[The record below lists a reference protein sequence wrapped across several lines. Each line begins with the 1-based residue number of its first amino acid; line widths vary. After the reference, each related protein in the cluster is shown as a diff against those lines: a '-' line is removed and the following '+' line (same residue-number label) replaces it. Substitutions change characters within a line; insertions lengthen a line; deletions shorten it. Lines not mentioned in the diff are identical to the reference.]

1 MSTIIHVELDALCFL
16 ILAVIAYQITRS
28 VSQQMNRV
36 LFRTLIYGI
45 MFSLA
50 LDIVWVLIE
59 GRVFPGAIILNK
71 IVNALYLGVGV
82 ILGCIWYLYV
92 LETLGYRIT
101 RPMTCAV
108 MAPGVFY
115 MVLNIISLW
124 TGWIFTVT
132 PENIYTHGPLFPL
145 QDAGALFMLFLSLVH
160 IIIRLLNKKNT
171 STPRWM
177 VWKLLLFYIPPV
189 IGTLIGMP
197 YVGLPGTWTCAAVSI
212 VLMYIDDQDREILR
226 DSLTGLNNRKTLES
240 VFAEY
245 TRQAGDGKQL
255 FLFMMD
261 LDNFKGINDTLGHS
275 AGDRALVQTANLLT
289 GSLAGMKAFIAR
301 FGGDE
306 FLVMSFF
313 GSEEEAEEYK
323 QKLTERFQ
331 EYNEKEQLPYLL
343 RTSIGFSRWQQGQSL
358 EELTEQADGEL
369 YREKKKKKVGRTR
382 SRKTGSR

>member
-1 MSTIIHVELDALCFL
+1 MSTIIHVELDVLCFL

-28 VSQQMNRV
+28 VSKQMNRI
-36 LFRTLIYGI
+36 LFRMLIYGI

-50 LDIVWVLIE
+50 LDIIWVLTE
-59 GRVFPGAIILNK
+59 GRIFPGAVTLNK
-71 IVNALYLGVGV
+71 VINALYLGVGV

-92 LETLGYRIT
+92 METLGYKLT
-101 RPMTCAV
+101 RPLITGV
-108 MAPGVFY
+108 MIPGFVFLG
-115 MVLNIISLW
+115 LNIVSIW
-124 TGWIFTVT
+124 NGWIFTVT
-132 PENIYTHGPLFPL
+132 PENVYTHGPGFPV
-145 QDAGALFMLFLSLVH
+145 QNAGALFMLFLSLVH
-160 IIIRLLNKKNT
+160 IIIRLIDRKEG
-171 STPRWM
+171 TPRWV

-189 IGTLIGMP
+189 LGTLIGLP
-197 YVGLPGTWTCAAVSI
+197 YVGLPGTWTCASVSI

-226 DSLTGLNNRKTLES
+226 DSLTGLNNRKTLEN

-245 TRQAGDGKQL
+245 TRQAGEGKQL
-255 FLFMMD
+255 YLFMMD

-275 AGDRALVQTANLLT
+275 TGDRALVQTASLLT

-323 QKLTERFQ
+323 QKLTERFK
-331 EYNEKEQLPYLL
+331 EYNEKEQLPYQL

-382 SRKTGSR
+382 KTGSR

>member
-1 MSTIIHVELDALCFL
+1 MSTIIHVELDVLCFL

-28 VSQQMNRV
+28 VSKQMNRI
-36 LFRTLIYGI
+36 LFRMLIYGI

-50 LDIVWVLIE
+50 LDIIWVLTE
-59 GRVFPGAIILNK
+59 GRIFPGAVSLNK
-71 IVNALYLGVGV
+71 VINALYLGVGV

-92 LETLGYRIT
+92 METLGYKLT
-101 RPMTCAV
+101 RPLITGV
-108 MAPGVFY
+108 MIPGFVFLG
-115 MVLNIISLW
+115 LNIVSIW
-124 TGWIFTVT
+124 NGWIFTVT
-132 PENIYTHGPLFPL
+132 LENVYTHGPGFPV
-145 QDAGALFMLFLSLVH
+145 QNAGALFMLFLSLVH
-160 IIIRLLNKKNT
+160 IIIRLIDRKEG
-171 STPRWM
+171 TPRWV

-189 IGTLIGMP
+189 LGTLIGLP
-197 YVGLPGTWTCAAVSI
+197 YVGLPGTWTCASVSI

-226 DSLTGLNNRKTLES
+226 DSLTGLNNRKTLEN

-245 TRQAGDGKQL
+245 TRQAGEGKQL
-255 FLFMMD
+255 YLFMMD

-275 AGDRALVQTANLLT
+275 TGDRALVQTASLLT

-323 QKLTERFQ
+323 QKLTERFK
-331 EYNEKEQLPYLL
+331 EYNEKEQLPYQL

-382 SRKTGSR
+382 KTGSH

>member
-1 MSTIIHVELDALCFL
+1 MSTIIHLELDTLCFV
-16 ILAVIAYQITRS
+16 ILEVIAWQITRS
-28 VSQQMNRV
+28 VSKQLNRV
-36 LFRTLIYGI
+36 LFRTLVYGI
-45 MFSLA
+45 MFSLT
-50 LDIVWVLIE
+50 LDILWVLTE
-59 GRVFPGAIILNK
+59 GVIFPGAVTLNK
-71 IVNALYLGVGV
+71 VINALYLGVGV
-82 ILGCIWYLYV
+82 ILGCIWFLYV
-92 LETLGYRIT
+92 LETLGHRLT
-101 RPMTCAV
+101 RLLVCAA
-108 MAPGVFY
+108 MAPGFVFL
-115 MVLNIISLW
+115 VLNIISIR

-132 PENIYTHGPLFPL
+132 PENIYVHGPLFPL
-145 QDAGALFMLFLSLVH
+145 QNAGALFMLFLPLVH
-160 IIIRLLNKKNT
+160 IIIRLSRRKDNR
-171 STPRWM
+171 TPRWM

-245 TRQAGDGKQL
+245 TRQAGEGRHL
-255 FLFMMD
+255 YLFMMD

-275 AGDRALVQTANLLT
+275 AGDQALVQAAGLLT

-313 GSEEEAEEYK
+313 GSEEEAQEYK
-323 QKLTERFQ
+323 EKLAEKFR
-331 EYNEKEQLPYLL
+331 EYNEKEKLPYQL
-343 RTSIGFSRWQQGQSL
+343 RTSVGFSRWQQGQSL
-358 EELTEQADGEL
+358 AELTEQADGEL

-382 SRKTGSR
+382 KTGSR

>member
-1 MSTIIHVELDALCFL
+1 MTTIIHVELDALCFL

-50 LDIVWVLIE
+50 LDIVWVLTE
-59 GRVFPGAIILNK
+59 GERFPGAVMINK
-71 IVNALYLGVGV
+71 VTNALYLGIGV

-92 LETLGYRIT
+92 LETLGYRFN
-101 RPMTCAV
+101 RPLVCAV
-108 MAPGVFY
+108 MAPGAFY
-115 MVLNIISLW
+115 LVLNIISIW
-124 TGWIFTVT
+124 TGWVFTVS
-132 PENIYTHGPLFPL
+132 PENVYMHGPLFPL

-160 IIIRLLNKKNT
+160 IIIRLVNRKEG
-171 STPRWM
+171 TPRWM

-189 IGTLIGMP
+189 IGTLIGLP

-212 VLMYIDDQDREILR
+212 VMMYIDDQDREILR
-226 DSLTGLNNRKTLES
+226 DSLTGLNNRKTLEN
-240 VFAEY
+240 VFTEY
-245 TRQAGDGKQL
+245 TKQAGEGKHL
-255 FLFMMD
+255 YLFMMD

-275 AGDRALVQTANLLT
+275 VGDRALVQTADLLT

-313 GSEEEAEEYK
+313 GSEEEAQDYK
-323 QKLTERFQ
+323 EKLTESFR
-331 EYNEKEQLPYLL
+331 
-343 RTSIGFSRWQQGQSL
+343 
-358 EELTEQADGEL
+358 
-369 YREKKKKKVGRTR
+369 
-382 SRKTGSR
+382 

>member
-1 MSTIIHVELDALCFL
+1 MTTIIHVELDALCFL

-50 LDIVWVLIE
+50 LDIVWVLTE
-59 GRVFPGAIILNK
+59 GERFPGAVIINK
-71 IVNALYLGVGV
+71 VTNALYLGIGV

-92 LETLGYRIT
+92 LETLGYRFN
-101 RPMTCAV
+101 RLLVCAV
-108 MAPGVFY
+108 MAPGAFY
-115 MVLNIISLW
+115 LALNIISIW
-124 TGWIFTVT
+124 TGWVFTVS
-132 PENIYTHGPLFPL
+132 PENVYMHGPLFPL

-160 IIIRLLNKKNT
+160 IIIRLVNRKEG
-171 STPRWM
+171 TPRWM

-189 IGTLIGMP
+189 IGTLIGLP

-212 VLMYIDDQDREILR
+212 VMMYIDDQDREILR
-226 DSLTGLNNRKTLES
+226 DSLTGLNNRKTLEN
-240 VFAEY
+240 VFTEY
-245 TRQAGDGKQL
+245 TKQAGEGKHL
-255 FLFMMD
+255 YLFMMD

-275 AGDRALVQTANLLT
+275 VGDRALVQTADLLT

-313 GSEEEAEEYK
+313 GSEEEAQDYK
-323 QKLTERFQ
+323 EKLTERFR

-343 RTSIGFSRWQQGQSL
+343 KTSIGFSRWQPGQSL
-358 EELTEQADGEL
+358 AELTELADGQL
-369 YREKKKKKVGRTR
+369 YREKAKGKKKRRTGTR
-382 SRKTGSR
+382 

>member
-28 VSQQMNRV
+28 VSKQMNRV
-36 LFRTLIYGI
+36 LFRTLVYGI

-50 LDIVWVLIE
+50 LDIVWVLTE
-59 GRVFPGAIILNK
+59 GRIFTGAVIINK
-71 IVNALYLGVGV
+71 LTNALYLGIGV

-92 LETLGYRIT
+92 METLGYKLT
-101 RPMTCAV
+101 RGLICGV
-108 MAPGVFY
+108 MAPGFAFLT
-115 MVLNIISLW
+115 LNIISIW

-132 PENIYTHGPLFPL
+132 PENVYTHGPLFPL
-145 QDAGALFMLFLSLVH
+145 QNTGALFMLFLSLVH
-160 IIIRLLNKKNT
+160 IVIRLIDRKEG
-171 STPRWM
+171 TPRWV

-189 IGTLIGMP
+189 IGTLIGLP
-197 YVGLPGTWTCAAVSI
+197 YVGLPGTWTCASVSI
-212 VLMYIDDQDREILR
+212 VMMYIDDQEREILR
-226 DSLTGLNNRKTLES
+226 DSLTGLNNRKTLET
-240 VFAEY
+240 VFSEY
-245 TRQAGDGKQL
+245 TKQTGDGKQL
-255 FLFMMD
+255 YLFMMD

-275 AGDRALVQTANLLT
+275 AGDRALVQTAQLLT

-313 GSEEEAEEYK
+313 GSEEEALEYK
-323 QKLTERFQ
+323 QKLAESFR
-331 EYNEKEQLPYLL
+331 EYNEKEKLPYLL
-343 RTSIGFSRWQQGQSL
+343 RTSVGFSRWQQGQSL

-382 SRKTGSR
+382 KTGSR

>member
-1 MSTIIHVELDALCFL
+1 MTTIIHVELDALCFL

-36 LFRTLIYGI
+36 LFRALIYGI

-50 LDIVWVLIE
+50 LDIVWVLTE
-59 GRVFPGAIILNK
+59 GERFPGAVMINK
-71 IVNALYLGVGV
+71 VTNALYLGIGV

-92 LETLGYRIT
+92 LETLGYRFN
-101 RPMTCAV
+101 RPLVCAV

-115 MVLNIISLW
+115 LVLNIISIW
-124 TGWIFTVT
+124 TGWVFTVS
-132 PENIYTHGPLFPL
+132 PENVYMHGPLFPL

-160 IIIRLLNKKNT
+160 IIIRLVNRKEG
-171 STPRWM
+171 TPRWM

-189 IGTLIGMP
+189 IGTLIGLP

-212 VLMYIDDQDREILR
+212 VMMYIDDQDREILR
-226 DSLTGLNNRKTLES
+226 DSLTGLNNRKTLEN
-240 VFAEY
+240 VFTEY
-245 TRQAGDGKQL
+245 TKQAGEGKHL
-255 FLFMMD
+255 YLFMMD

-275 AGDRALVQTANLLT
+275 VGDRALVQTADLLT

-313 GSEEEAEEYK
+313 GSEEEAQDYK
-323 QKLTERFQ
+323 EKLTERFR

-343 RTSIGFSRWQQGQSL
+343 KTSIGFSRWQPGQSL
-358 EELTEQADGEL
+358 AELTELADGQL
-369 YREKKKKKVGRTR
+369 YREKAKGKKKRRTGTR
-382 SRKTGSR
+382 

>member
-1 MSTIIHVELDALCFL
+1 MSTIIHAELDVLCFL

-50 LDIVWVLIE
+50 LDIVWVLTE
-59 GRVFPGAIILNK
+59 GRVFPGAVMINK
-71 IVNALYLGVGV
+71 LDNALYLGIGV

-92 LETLGYRIT
+92 LETLGYTISRQLT
-101 RPMTCAV
+101 SVV
-108 MAPGVFY
+108 MLPGAFY
-115 MVLNIISLW
+115 LALNVISIW
-124 TGWIFTVT
+124 TGWIFSVT
-132 PENIYTHGPLFPL
+132 PENVYTHGPLFFL
-145 QDAGALFMLFLSLVH
+145 QDIGALFMLFLPMVH
-160 IIIRLLNKKNT
+160 IIIRLLNRKDT
-171 STPRWM
+171 RTPRWL

-189 IGTLIGMP
+189 IGTLAGLL
-197 YVGLPGTWTCAAVSI
+197 YLGLPGTWTCAAVSI

-240 VFAEY
+240 VFTEF

-255 FLFMMD
+255 FLFMLD

-275 AGDRALVQTANLLT
+275 VGDQALVQAAGLLT

-323 QKLTERFQ
+323 QKLTESFR

-358 EELTEQADGEL
+358 EELTAEADGEL

-382 SRKTGSR
+382 KTGSR

>member
-28 VSQQMNRV
+28 VSKQMNRV

-45 MFSLA
+45 MLSLA
-50 LDIVWVLIE
+50 LDITWVLTE
-59 GRVFPGAIILNK
+59 GRIFPGSIMINK
-71 IVNALYLGVGV
+71 VANALYLGIGV

-92 LETLGYRIT
+92 METLGYRVT
-101 RPMTCAV
+101 RPLTIGV
-108 MAPGVFY
+108 MVPGAFY
-115 MVLNIISLW
+115 LVLNIISIW

-132 PENIYTHGPLFPL
+132 PENVYEHGSWFPL

-160 IIIRLLNKKNT
+160 IIIRLLNRKEGA
-171 STPRWM
+171 PRWM

-189 IGTLIGMP
+189 IGTLIGLP

-226 DSLTGLNNRKTLES
+226 DSLTGLNNRKTLEN
-240 VFAEY
+240 VFADY
-245 TRQAGDGKQL
+245 TKQTGEGRQL
-255 FLFMMD
+255 YLFMMD

-275 AGDRALVQTANLLT
+275 VGDRALVQTADLLT

-313 GSEEEAEEYK
+313 SSEEEALDYK
-323 QKLTERFQ
+323 EKLTERFR

-343 RTSIGFSRWQQGQSL
+343 KTSIGFSRWQPGQSL
-358 EELTEQADGEL
+358 AELTELADGQL
-369 YREKKKKKVGRTR
+369 YREKAKGKKKRRTGPR
-382 SRKTGSR
+382 

>member
-1 MSTIIHVELDALCFL
+1 MTTIIHVELDALCFL

-50 LDIVWVLIE
+50 LDIVWVLTE
-59 GRVFPGAIILNK
+59 GERFPGAVMINK
-71 IVNALYLGVGV
+71 VTNALYLGIGV

-92 LETLGYRIT
+92 LETLGYRFS
-101 RPMTCAV
+101 RPLVCAV
-108 MAPGVFY
+108 MAPGAFY
-115 MVLNIISLW
+115 LALNIISIW
-124 TGWIFTVT
+124 TGWVFTVS
-132 PENIYTHGPLFPL
+132 PENVYMHGPLFPL

-160 IIIRLLNKKNT
+160 IIIRLVNRKEG
-171 STPRWM
+171 TPRWM

-189 IGTLIGMP
+189 IGTLIGLP

-212 VLMYIDDQDREILR
+212 VMMYIDDQDREILR
-226 DSLTGLNNRKTLES
+226 DSLTGLNNRKTLEN
-240 VFAEY
+240 VFTEY
-245 TRQAGDGKQL
+245 TKQAGEGKHL
-255 FLFMMD
+255 YLFMMD

-275 AGDRALVQTANLLT
+275 VGDRALVQTADLLT

-313 GSEEEAEEYK
+313 GSEEEAQDYK
-323 QKLTERFQ
+323 EKLTERFR

-343 RTSIGFSRWQQGQSL
+343 KTSIGFSRWQPGQSL
-358 EELTEQADGEL
+358 AELTELADGQL
-369 YREKKKKKVGRTR
+369 YREKAKGKKKRRTGTR
-382 SRKTGSR
+382 

>member
-1 MSTIIHVELDALCFL
+1 MTTIIHVELDALCFL

-50 LDIVWVLIE
+50 LDIVWVLTE
-59 GRVFPGAIILNK
+59 GERFPGAVMINK
-71 IVNALYLGVGV
+71 VTNALYLGIGV

-92 LETLGYRIT
+92 LETLGYRFS
-101 RPMTCAV
+101 RPLVCAV
-108 MAPGVFY
+108 MAPGAFY
-115 MVLNIISLW
+115 LVLNIISIW
-124 TGWIFTVT
+124 TGWVFTVS
-132 PENIYTHGPLFPL
+132 PENVYMHGPLFPL

-160 IIIRLLNKKNT
+160 IIIRLVNRKEG
-171 STPRWM
+171 TPRWM

-189 IGTLIGMP
+189 IGTLIGLP

-212 VLMYIDDQDREILR
+212 VMMYIDDQDREILR
-226 DSLTGLNNRKTLES
+226 DSLTGLNNRKTLEN
-240 VFAEY
+240 VFTEY
-245 TRQAGDGKQL
+245 TKQAGEGKHL
-255 FLFMMD
+255 YLFMMD

-275 AGDRALVQTANLLT
+275 VGDRALVQTADLLT

-313 GSEEEAEEYK
+313 GSEEEAQDYK
-323 QKLTERFQ
+323 EKLTERFR

-343 RTSIGFSRWQQGQSL
+343 KTSIGFSRWQPGQSL
-358 EELTEQADGEL
+358 AELTELADGQL
-369 YREKKKKKVGRTR
+369 YREKAKGKKKRRTGTR
-382 SRKTGSR
+382 